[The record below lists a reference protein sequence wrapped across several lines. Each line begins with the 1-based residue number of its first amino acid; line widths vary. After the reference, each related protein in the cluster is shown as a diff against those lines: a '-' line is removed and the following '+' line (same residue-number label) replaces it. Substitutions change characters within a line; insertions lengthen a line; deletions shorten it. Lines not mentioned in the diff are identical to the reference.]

1 MDLKE
6 IIYKDKLNY
15 YIRDKLGLIDTVLSK
30 AISNNKNINRILSVG
45 CGTAEELEI
54 LGKYGEVYAIDVEK
68 EAVKFASWCKE
79 VRICDVCELNYPDN
93 FFDIVIALD
102 VLEHIED
109 DKRAVEQVYRVLSQ
123 GGVFIFTVPAFQ
135 FLFSAHDRFLGHKRR
150 YNKRML
156 ETLLFKFSKL
166 DLFFYNYLLFIPMC
180 AFRILRKRSDE
191 SSDFKY
197 IPKTVLFIPHIFSLI
212 ELFLLKTFNFKFKF
226 FGLGICGIAYK

>member
-54 LGKYGEVYAIDVEK
+54 LNKYGEVYAIDVEK
-68 EAVKFASWCKE
+68 EALKFASWCKE
-79 VRICDVCELNYPDN
+79 FRICDVCELNYPDN

-109 DKRAVEQVYRVLSQ
+109 DKSAVEQIYRVLS
-123 GGVFIFTVPAFQ
+123 P
-135 FLFSAHDRFLGHKRR
+135 RR
-150 YNKRML
+150 Y
-156 ETLLFKFSKL
+156 
-166 DLFFYNYLLFIPMC
+166 FYFYGS
-180 AFRILRKRSDE
+180 RIS
-191 SSDFKY
+191 
-197 IPKTVLFIPHIFSLI
+197 IFVFCS
-212 ELFLLKTFNFKFKF
+212 
-226 FGLGICGIAYK
+226 